1 MKCVK
6 CGQEIPDN
14 SQFCGYCGT
23 KVESKLNNKRFCPSC
38 GKELKPNAKFCTSC
52 GSQIAMNSTNSVSQV
67 SLNTHITRQS
77 TNMNKSL
84 FSKYLMLGNYAFYIT
99 ELIGII
105 CLLLGL
111 LSLFLPYAG
120 VNLLGSSVS
129 YNLLTLGGG
138 SDGIMCLIVG
148 IVSLI
153 FAFFHKPL
161 VSMIGSILLT
171 LIPVLEITL
180 AMQDEYGGLVSF
192 QIGFYLSLFVSLIGS
207 ISFLLSYLEQ
217 RKMRKS

>member
-1 MKCVK
+1 MKCVN

-23 KVESKLNNKRFCPSC
+23 KVEPKLSAKRFCPSC
-38 GKELKPNAKFCTSC
+38 GKELKANAKFCTSC
-52 GSQIAMNSTNSVSQV
+52 GASIAVSSANSFSHTN
-67 SLNTHITRQS
+67 LNTYTVRQS
-77 TNMNKSL
+77 NMNTSL
-84 FSKYLMLGNYAFYIT
+84 ISKQLMLGNSTFYVT
-99 ELIGII
+99 ELVGII
-105 CLLLGL
+105 CLFLGL

-129 YNLLTLGGG
+129 YNLLSLGGG
-138 SDGIMCLIVG
+138 SDGIICLIVG
-148 IVSLI
+148 IISLI

-161 VSMIGSILLT
+161 VCMIGSILLT
-171 LIPVLEITL
+171 LTPVLEVTVT
-180 AMQDEYGGLVSF
+180 MENEYGGLVSF

-207 ISFLLSYLEQ
+207 VSFLLAYLEQ